1 MDSLSFLLNR
11 FTLRA
16 GIFYTGNI
24 CGIHDFPADRMEG
37 HLHLVK
43 QGPVQVHGVR
53 KDVFHISTPT
63 LLFLP
68 RPKIHRL
75 IADQQKG
82 ADVICGTVRFGG
94 GGSNPISDS
103 LPDIVLL
110 ELNSVSGVDSLVQL
124 MLDEAF
130 ETRCGGQAALDRLC
144 EVLMIRLLRH
154 CVEDGITQGGTL
166 AGLADERLAKALVAL
181 HEDPARDWQLTDM
194 AALAGMS
201 RARFALHFRRI
212 VGTPPAGYLASWRI
226 MAAQRLLRQ
235 GLQPKQV
242 AYDVGYGS
250 AGALSRAFVRQLGCP
265 PLEWLKSTES
275 EKASHA

>member
-1 MDSLSFLLNR
+1 MDNLSLLLNR
-11 FTLRA
+11 FTLSA

-24 CGIHDFPADRMEG
+24 CGIHDFPEDAMEG

-43 QGPVQVHGVR
+43 RGPVQVIGLQ
-53 KDVFHISTPT
+53 KDVLHITDPS
-63 LLFLP
+63 LMFLA
-68 RPKIHRL
+68 RPKAHRL
-75 IADQQKG
+75 VADERNG

-103 LPDIVLL
+103 LPDTVLVTL
-110 ELNSVSGVDSLVQL
+110 ESLPGVEALLQL

-130 ETRCGGQAALDRLC
+130 SSRYGGQAALDRLC

-154 CVEDGITQGGTL
+154 CVGNGLTQGGTL
-166 AGLADERLAKALVAL
+166 AGLADERLAKALLAI
-181 HEDPARDWQLTDM
+181 HEDPARDWQLADM

-201 RARFALHFRRI
+201 RARFALHFRHT
-212 VGTPPAGYLASWRI
+212 VGTPPASYLASWRI

-250 AGALSRAFVRQLGCP
+250 ASALSRAFVRQLGCP
-265 PLEWLKSTES
+265 PLEWLNGTAGVQMTE
-275 EKASHA
+275 A